1 MCVLVDGQIQK
12 ELENGTVP
20 IPFNSEYTLR
30 FRNKN
35 NLRAVVKF
43 YIDGEDVSGSGYVIP
58 ANSHIDIKRHSNVDK
73 SFKFVSLDSEDAID
87 QGKNGSNLNKIKGLI
102 EAKFYLEKKQ
112 NYNVEYKSYK
122 LDQKDNNHY
131 WKYNYWNDMPKDFNY
146 TFTNTTSDFS
156 PYTITRGKDSIS
168 LSSTDIEKINIS
180 LNLNDGATV
189 QGAKTGQMFSNV
201 YIDLEDDYV
210 CLKLFLQGFN
220 KDKNFE
226 VLSECK
232 VIEKQNQELKEK
244 IKIEQEKLRM
254 KELIEENK
262 LLKKQLEEIKLIL
275 NSPDQP

>member
-43 YIDGEDVSGSGYVIP
+43 YIDGEDVSGNGYVIP
-58 ANSHIDIKRHSNVDK
+58 ANSHIDIKRHSSVDK

-112 NYNVEYKSYK
+112 NYNIEYKSYK

-131 WKYNYWNDMPKDFNY
+131 WKYNYWNDMQKDFNY
-146 TFTNTTSDFS
+146 TFTNTTSDCC

-168 LSSTDIEKINIS
+168 LSSSDIEKINVS

-210 CLKLFLQGFN
+210 RLKLFLQGFN

-226 VLSECK
+226 VLNECK
-232 VIEKQNQELKEK
+232 VIESQNQELKEK
-244 IKIEQEKLRM
+244 IKIEQEKLRI

-275 NSPDQP
+275 NIQ